1 MGISWNLSC
10 DSGVSDTNVVKAWFA
25 LASKSALIWSDKTP
39 SKEGIMTPGNPN
51 RHLYAEFSTSCIT
64 GEIVPSKVT
73 QEASLCDND
82 SQDGINR
89 QRRVRLLNL
98 EVTPVTR
105 ISNSAYLLAIG

>member
-1 MGISWNLSC
+1 MS
-10 DSGVSDTNVVKAWFA
+10 
-25 LASKSALIWSDKTP
+25 
-39 SKEGIMTPGNPN
+39 PGNPD

-98 EVTPVTR
+98 GDASDPNQQFCLSA
-105 ISNSAYLLAIG
+105 SNW

>member
-1 MGISWNLSC
+1 
-10 DSGVSDTNVVKAWFA
+10 
-25 LASKSALIWSDKTP
+25 
-39 SKEGIMTPGNPN
+39 MTPGNPD

-64 GEIVPSKVT
+64 GKIVPSKVT

-82 SQDGINR
+82 SQDSINR

-105 ISNSAYLLAIG
+105 ISNSAYLQAIG